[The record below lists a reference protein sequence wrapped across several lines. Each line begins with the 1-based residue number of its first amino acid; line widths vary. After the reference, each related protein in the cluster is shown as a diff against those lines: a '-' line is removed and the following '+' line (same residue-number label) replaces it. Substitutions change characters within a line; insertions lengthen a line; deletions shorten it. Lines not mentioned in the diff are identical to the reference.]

1 MKNSKRAVV
10 VGAGLVG
17 SLWAILLAKRGYEVD
32 VYERRPDVRRMG
44 FLGGRS
50 INLAMSDR
58 GWRAIQL
65 AGIEDQI
72 RSVAIPMPGRMMHSE
87 EGDLTFQPYGK
98 EGQAIYSVSR
108 GGLNLA
114 LLDIA
119 DRYENVQLHFDQ
131 ICRRVDVDRNA
142 LLFENAQNGERTEVE
157 TPLIFGT
164 DGAFSAVRNTLQ
176 KLPMFNYSQ
185 QYLEHGYKELSIPPT
200 ANGGFRMEPNALHI
214 WPRGKFM
221 LIALPNHDGSFTCTL
236 FLPFEGDESFS
247 RLDSDTAVS
256 RFFSKYFPDAVP
268 LLTNLLDDFRTNST
282 SSLVTVRCSP
292 WQHGSR
298 ILLLGDAAHAIVPF
312 YGQGMNSGFEDCT
325 LLDQYLDQY
334 DEDWEK
340 VLPLFSRERV
350 HDANAIA
357 DLALRNFIEMRDR
370 VADPQFLLRK
380 KIEAHL
386 HEKYPQEFLPL
397 YSMVTFSHLPY
408 GEALREGQ
416 AQDRLFDR
424 ILRIDGVENKWNGPE
439 VEGVFR
445 EWLRERALT

>member
-1 MKNSKRAVV
+1 
-10 VGAGLVG
+10 
-17 SLWAILLAKRGYEVD
+17 
-32 VYERRPDVRRMG
+32 
-44 FLGGRS
+44 
-50 INLAMSDR
+50 
-58 GWRAIQL
+58 
-65 AGIEDQI
+65 
-72 RSVAIPMPGRMMHSE
+72 
-87 EGDLTFQPYGK
+87 
-98 EGQAIYSVSR
+98 
-108 GGLNLA
+108 
-114 LLDIA
+114 
-119 DRYENVQLHFDQ
+119 
-131 ICRRVDVDRNA
+131 
-142 LLFENAQNGERTEVE
+142 
-157 TPLIFGT
+157 
-164 DGAFSAVRNTLQ
+164 
-176 KLPMFNYSQ
+176 
-185 QYLEHGYKELSIPPT
+185 
-200 ANGGFRMEPNALHI
+200 
-214 WPRGKFM
+214 
-221 LIALPNHDGSFTCTL
+221 IALPNHDGSFTCTL

-256 RFFSKYFPDAVP
+256 RFFTKYFPDAVP
-268 LLTNLLDDFRTNST
+268 LLTNLLDDFRTNPT

-340 VLPLFSRERV
+340 VLPLFSQERV

-416 AQDRLFDR
+416 AQDRLF
-424 ILRIDGVENKWNGPE
+424 
-439 VEGVFR
+439 
-445 EWLRERALT
+445 